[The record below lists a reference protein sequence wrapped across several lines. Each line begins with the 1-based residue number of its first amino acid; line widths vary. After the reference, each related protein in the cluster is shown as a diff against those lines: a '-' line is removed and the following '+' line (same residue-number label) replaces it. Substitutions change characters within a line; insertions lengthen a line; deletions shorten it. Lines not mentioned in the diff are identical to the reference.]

1 MNMAGSGFPKAA
13 GVTKQRSVIIGLQKL
28 WWCPHL
34 HAAAELL
41 SLGIDLFDKF
51 GAFCSKLKVAA
62 KNNPGA
68 LGPYHRKLVLDQVVA
83 ARFVPSTCVSSWPV
97 APGAGTMDGLQL
109 LHPKQIRTPV
119 QAGVALN
126 EVWHRLKRK
135 GVLRNSDHPGT
146 IGAALCFLKRK
157 KKKSGDGSRMKTT
170 VIYWKEQL
178 QNLQE
183 AGIVIDEWD

>member
-1 MNMAGSGFPKAA
+1 M
-13 GVTKQRSVIIGLQKL
+13 
-28 WWCPHL
+28 
-34 HAAAELL
+34 
-41 SLGIDLFDKF
+41 SLGIDSFDKF

-83 ARFVPSTCVSSWPV
+83 ARFVPNTCVSSWPV

-109 LHPKQIRTPV
+109 LHPKQTRTPV

-126 EVWHRLKRK
+126 EVWRRLKRK

-146 IGAALCFLKRK
+146 IGAALCFLTRK
-157 KKKSGDGSRMKTT
+157 KKKSGDGSRMNTT

-178 QNLQE
+178 QDLQE
-183 AGIVIDEWD
+183 AGIVIGEWN